1 MIVSAIRA
9 VLPCPAGRIWR
20 TVTDLEHYGWRS
32 DLSRLEVQADGRFV
46 EYTRQGFPTTFTVTA
61 ANPCRRWAFRLE
73 NSSLRGRWV
82 GEFAPQGGG
91 TRLRFTEEVQP
102 KRWWMR
108 PFVKGYL
115 KGQQARYAGDLRRAL
130 ETRFG

>member
-46 EYTRQGFPTTFTVTA
+46 EYTRQGFPTAFAVTA
-61 ANPCRRWAFRLE
+61 ANPCRRWAFTLE
-73 NSSLRGRWV
+73 NENLRGRW
-82 GEFAPQGGG
+82 QGIFGKG
-91 TRLRFTEEVQP
+91 RAKPPSCSPNGWNP
-102 KRWWMR
+102 KRR
-108 PFVKGYL
+108 C
-115 KGQQARYAGDLRRAL
+115 RR
-130 ETRFG
+130 F

>member
-46 EYTRQGFPTTFTVTA
+46 EYTRQGFPTAFAVTA
-61 ANPCRRWAFRLE
+61 ANPCRRWAFTLE
-73 NSSLRGRWV
+73 NENLRGRW
-82 GEFAPQGGG
+82 QGIFWERQGK
-91 TRLRFTEEVQP
+91 TAVLFTEWVEP
-102 KRWWMR
+102 KAPVPAVLIRL
-108 PFVKGYL
+108 YL
-115 KGQQARYAGDLRRAL
+115 KQQQRRYLADLRRAL
-130 ETRFG
+130 EC